1 MQLDRPSARVVRA
14 MRRRVF
20 LTGDARRDVLPHID
34 LAEAISAYE
43 AVLAVNLNFRR
54 MGLQAAFRTRRTSR
68 YQAADEARVAVGMD
82 AHLADVLDIVAAL
95 LRADRRP
102 AEALILL
109 DAAARLYG
117 SDTARGRETSAAAES
132 LRRWLMG
139 VYRVREDPRR
149 PSGR

>member
-1 MQLDRPSARVVRA
+1 M
-14 MRRRVF
+14 
-20 LTGDARRDVLPHID
+20 
-34 LAEAISAYE
+34 AYE
-43 AVLAVNLNFRR
+43 EVLALNLTFRR
-54 MGLQAAFRTRRTSR
+54 MGLRAAFQTHRTSR

-82 AHLADVLDIVAAL
+82 AHLADVLDLVAKL